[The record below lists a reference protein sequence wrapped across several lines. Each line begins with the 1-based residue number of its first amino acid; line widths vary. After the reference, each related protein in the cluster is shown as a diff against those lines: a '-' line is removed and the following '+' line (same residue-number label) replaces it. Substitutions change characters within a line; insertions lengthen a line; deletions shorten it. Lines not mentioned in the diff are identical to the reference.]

1 MYRVDLKQLIVEFVE
16 EVRASSH
23 VELYNTAGLRHE
35 LAVFLRHKLP
45 RDKYGLQLER
55 EVEAV
60 AMHPG
65 ETTFVQENIGIYLFN
80 VAGEEQYGIQIQ
92 VAPGL
97 ADPNDFYK
105 MAESVKF
112 LEQLTEDGFQE
123 GCFLFASPNPALWS
137 DPDAGFGHYFPGE
150 NQPLVGSLRPNG
162 KFAACGPGEDSVNLN
177 AGLPP
182 GDDAFLFR
190 LRKNYPI
197 TWLDLQPAKQGDA
210 KAWKCFLLQVID
222 PDR

>member
-1 MYRVDLKQLIVEFVE
+1 MDLKQLIVAFVK

-23 VELYNTAGLRHE
+23 IELYNTAGLRHE
-35 LAVFLRHKLP
+35 LSVFLRHKLL

-65 ETTFVQENIGIYLFN
+65 ETTFVQGNIDIYLFS

-92 VAPGL
+92 AAPGL
-97 ADPNDFYK
+97 ADPKDFYK
-105 MAESVKF
+105 VAENVKF

-123 GCFLFASPNPALWS
+123 GCFLFASPDPAFWS
-137 DPDAGFGHYFPGE
+137 DPDAGFQHYFPGE
-150 NQPLVGSLRPNG
+150 NQPCVGSLRPNE
-162 KFAACGPGEDSVNLN
+162 KFATCGPGEGSVNLK

-182 GDDAFLFR
+182 GDASFLFR
-190 LRKNYPI
+190 LRRNYPI
-197 TWLDLQPAKQGDA
+197 TWLDLQPAGQGDA
-210 KAWKCFLLQVID
+210 KAWRCFLLQVIA